1 MKATYLC
8 HPSPF
13 LSLSSPFPPPPSYH
27 SPLTSIFDFREEEE
41 EEEWLYQHCCKK
53 KPKIIFK
60 QSCYGIQ
67 TTTPELFFFFFSP
80 KKKSKRANTGDS
92 MFLTTWKHAKKGKV
106 NGNVHLFISTF
117 TKWMKNNCGD
127 WDRFLLLLW
136 FFWFWNWNYL
146 GAKNESSADELKSNQ
161 KPNQWRHERTW
172 RGNNLK
178 IPCIQLLKREYYPVI
193 TALSPA
199 IESPTPKWKVS
210 DSKLQFSR

>member
-1 MKATYLC
+1 M
-8 HPSPF
+8 PSLSLPFSLISF
-13 LSLSSPFPPPPSYH
+13 LSSSKLPFSININIWLQRRRRRMTLST
-27 SPLTSIFDFREEEE
+27 L
-41 EEEWLYQHCCKK
+41 LQKK
-53 KPKIIFK
+53 TED
-60 QSCYGIQ
+60 YLQ
-67 TTTPELFFFFFSP
+67 TILLWNPDNDSRTFLFFFFP
-80 KKKSKRANTGDS
+80 QNKSKRANTGDS

-106 NGNVHLFISTF
+106 NGNAVHLFISTF

-136 FFWFWNWNYL
+136 FFWFWNWNFL

>member
-1 MKATYLC
+1 M
-8 HPSPF
+8 PS
-13 LSLSSPFPPPPSYH
+13 LSLPFSLISFPSSSKLPFSININIWLQRRRRRMTL
-27 SPLTSIFDFREEEE
+27 STLLQKKNRRLSSNNLVMESRQRLQNFSIF
-41 EEEWLYQHCCKK
+41 
-53 KPKIIFK
+53 
-60 QSCYGIQ
+60 
-67 TTTPELFFFFFSP
+67 FFP
-80 KKKSKRANTGDS
+80 QKNSKRANTGDS

-106 NGNVHLFISTF
+106 NGNAVHLFISTF
-117 TKWMKNNCGD
+117 TKWMKNNCWD
-127 WDRFLLLLW
+127 WDRLLLLLW